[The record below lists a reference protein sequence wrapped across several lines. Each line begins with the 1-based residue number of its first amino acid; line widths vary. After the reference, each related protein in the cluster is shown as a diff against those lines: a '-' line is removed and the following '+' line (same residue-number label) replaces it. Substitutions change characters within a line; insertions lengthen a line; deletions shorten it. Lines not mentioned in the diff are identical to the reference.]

1 MIDKGFRLEVG
12 QRLHSDAVGEVAA
25 FEGEVVRV
33 FGDNQSVLLQTDRGD
48 AWHRLRFE
56 LSEISP
62 MAGQTAPGES

>member
-1 MIDKGFRLEVG
+1 MIDEGFRLEVG
-12 QRLHSDAVGEVAA
+12 QRLHSDAFGVVAA

-33 FGDNQSVLLQTDRGD
+33 FGDNQSVHLQTDRGD
-48 AWHRLRFE
+48 VWRRFRCE